1 MGWPCYLGGVV
12 EVFGA
17 ASTKFAK
24 PRNCIVFYTP
34 EPAQDMSKNPR
45 STVRGR
51 QGIYEKTA
59 AFCIGAAQESY
70 MSNQIIA
77 LSDIATCIMKAYPDD
92 IGAVLNRPSFDP
104 HLAKL
109 RGVAVYVKY
118 EMPGVIDDIGVSVPE
133 GQIVQNCYEFSFA
146 DSLGLKPVFLCH
158 TALMSSVEKDRPVKE
173 DSAPSP

>member
-17 ASTKFAK
+17 ALTEIAK

-34 EPAQDMSKNPR
+34 EPAQDMSINPR

-51 QGIYEKTA
+51 QGIYQEIA
-59 AFCIGAAQESY
+59 AFCIGAAQESA

-77 LSDIATCIMKAYPDD
+77 LSDIATCIMKAYPKD
-92 IGAVLNRPSFDP
+92 IGPARNLPSFNP

-133 GQIVQNCYEFSFA
+133 GQIVQNCKKFSFA

-158 TALMSSVEKDRPVKE
+158 TALMSAVEDRPIKE